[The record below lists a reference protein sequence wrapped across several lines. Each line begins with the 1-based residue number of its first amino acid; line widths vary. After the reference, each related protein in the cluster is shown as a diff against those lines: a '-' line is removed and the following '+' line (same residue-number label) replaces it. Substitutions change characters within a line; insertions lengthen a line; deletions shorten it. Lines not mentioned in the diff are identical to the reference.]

1 MKTINIAILALCMSC
16 ATLFAQPFTH
26 SHNDYEHEHPFY
38 DAFKLGYASI
48 EADIYLKDGG
58 IYVSHDYKDIT
69 PERTFKS
76 LYLDPIL
83 KIALKKG
90 GFKYKNGQNLQ
101 LLIDLKTGGETL
113 RALETLLKPYRN
125 LFDVAQNPKAIRL
138 IISGS
143 MPAPE
148 KFADYDAIFFFDGR
162 QNINYP
168 DETIKRV
175 PLVSIGFASFG
186 KWDGIAPL
194 QDETL
199 QKMKSFVAQFHSKGQ
214 QIRIWGMPNSVLS
227 YQVQKEIGADFIG
240 TDDLKALLAFLK

>member
-1 MKTINIAILALCMSC
+1 M
-16 ATLFAQPFTH
+16 
-26 SHNDYEHEHPFY
+26 
-38 DAFKLGYASI
+38 
-48 EADIYLKDGG
+48 
-58 IYVSHDYKDIT
+58 
-69 PERTFKS
+69 
-76 LYLDPIL
+76 
-83 KIALKKG
+83 
-90 GFKYKNGQNLQ
+90 
-101 LLIDLKTGGETL
+101 IDLKTGGETL

-125 LFDVAQNPKAIRL
+125 LFDVAQNSKAIRL

-143 MPAPE
+143 MPAPK

-199 QKMKSFVAQFHSKGQ
+199 QKMKSFVAQFHSRGQ
-214 QIRIWGMPNSVLS
+214 QIRIWECPTAFFRIRYKKKSVPIL
-227 YQVQKEIGADFIG
+227 FG